1 MLKKKQTTKKPK
13 IQKQQKKNRPYMYH
27 PDYD

>member
-1 MLKKKQTTKKPK
+1 MLTKK
-13 IQKQQKKNRPYMYH
+13 QKQQNPKYKNKKKNRPYMYH